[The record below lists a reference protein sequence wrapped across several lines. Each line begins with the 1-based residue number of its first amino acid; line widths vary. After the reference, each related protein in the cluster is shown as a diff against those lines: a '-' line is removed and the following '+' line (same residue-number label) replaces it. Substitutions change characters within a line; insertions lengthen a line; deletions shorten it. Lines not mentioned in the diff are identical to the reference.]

1 MAVIQG
7 RTLEQIRVAVGLNLG
22 AVKLITSAD
31 TGSATTFKTNGL
43 FTATDDHRGKWLRFT
58 GPTNNDGSTARV
70 TDSSIS
76 SEQTTLTMK
85 NILAAALTTPVAGDT
100 AELWENRFDPTVIHD
115 YINQALIDLTG
126 RAYDP
131 EESLALHGDGRQLRF
146 DIPTEFAMLSGVFYR
161 TSVES
166 KEIHDAT
173 TEWNEAAAPANVT
186 RAVDTKDYKK
196 ATASNKFTI
205 AGAFTT
211 GLVSSK
217 AISSLD
223 LSGYD
228 YVEFWVKSTIAT
240 VAGDFTILLDDSA
253 VCASALETLSIPALV
268 ADTWTFVHV
277 ALANPELDT
286 AIISVGLNA
295 ANNIAANVIWV
306 NDVRA
311 VRDDTAVWRRLSE
324 RSWRIDKEARDLV
337 LTPDARSVI
346 GNRLIKL
353 VGGDKPALLSADA
366 TACEVDD
373 EFVIARATEL
383 ALASAGDSRAPYWAQ
398 KAAIAKRGL
407 SPLVGVH
414 VVG

>member
-43 FTATDDHRGKWLRFT
+43 FTAADDHRGKWLRFT

-146 DIPTEFAMLSGVFYR
+146 DIPTEFTMLSGVFYR

-196 ATASNKFTI
+196 SSASNKFTI

-240 VAGDFTILLDDSA
+240 VAGDFTILLDA
-253 VCASALETLSIPALV
+253 
-268 ADTWTFVHV
+268 
-277 ALANPELDT
+277 
-286 AIISVGLNA
+286 
-295 ANNIAANVIWV
+295 
-306 NDVRA
+306 
-311 VRDDTAVWRRLSE
+311 
-324 RSWRIDKEARDLV
+324 
-337 LTPDARSVI
+337 
-346 GNRLIKL
+346 
-353 VGGDKPALLSADA
+353 
-366 TACEVDD
+366 
-373 EFVIARATEL
+373 
-383 ALASAGDSRAPYWAQ
+383 
-398 KAAIAKRGL
+398 
-407 SPLVGVH
+407 
-414 VVG
+414 